1 VGQRTVLHTRH
12 WLKSQMNRRFKHLFV
27 STCGQLFLR
36 RYRHDP
42 HVRVGSRRRSR
53 MGLGFHRLLQV
64 NPGFVADRVLTFRI
78 NFPDA
83 MYASVESKVLF
94 CQNLREKLRVLPGVR
109 AASLASQNTIP
120 LHQGGWD
127 MRFVIEG
134 RPEPPPQLQPSL
146 QVHLIAPDY
155 FKVMGIPLLQGR
167 DFTDQDN
174 REHLKGTSSRT
185 DWGAGLNSIIIDE
198 EFAKRYWPNQNPL
211 GQRVRLPWGERDTL
225 KEIRDQNVAPDKL
238 NVALLGGFAALAL
251 VLAAVGLYGLLA
263 FTVTQRKREIGV
275 RMALGAQRFDIFYL
289 VVGDAVDFRR
299 GGARGFG
306 VVRFDPNIGQ
316 RALQGSPYG
325 SANSGHR
332 HGFGLPHRRAGMLST
347 DPSRAENQPT

>member
-1 VGQRTVLHTRH
+1 
-12 WLKSQMNRRFKHLFV
+12 
-27 STCGQLFLR
+27 
-36 RYRHDP
+36 
-42 HVRVGSRRRSR
+42 
-53 MGLGFHRLLQV
+53 
-64 NPGFVADRVLTFRI
+64 
-78 NFPDA
+78 
-83 MYASVESKVLF
+83 
-94 CQNLREKLRVLPGVR
+94 LREKLRVLPGVR

-289 VVGDAVDFRR
+289 VVGQGMRLIFA
-299 GGARGFG
+299 G
-306 VVRFDPNIGQ
+306 VVLGALASFGLTRILASVLFKVAPADPLTLVTVTFSVCLTAVLACYLPTR
-316 RALQGSPYG
+316 RALK
-325 SANSGHR
+325 SAHLTHSDRNE
-332 HGFGLPHRRAGMLST
+332 LS
-347 DPSRAENQPT
+347 

>member
-1 VGQRTVLHTRH
+1 
-12 WLKSQMNRRFKHLFV
+12 
-27 STCGQLFLR
+27 
-36 RYRHDP
+36 
-42 HVRVGSRRRSR
+42 

-332 HGFGLPHRRAGMLST
+332 HGFGLPHRRAGMLYT
-347 DPSRAENQPT
+347 DPPRAENQPT